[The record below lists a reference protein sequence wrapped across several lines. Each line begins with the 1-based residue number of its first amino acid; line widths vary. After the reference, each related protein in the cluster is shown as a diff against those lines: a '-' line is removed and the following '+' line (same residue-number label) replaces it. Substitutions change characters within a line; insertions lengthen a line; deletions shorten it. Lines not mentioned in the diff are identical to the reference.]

1 MLEEPGV
8 ATHSLLLSQTIPVI
22 QGVCQYCG
30 NIYQHIRAGHLK
42 NMLGHPQLL
51 LLFGMHGN
59 KHIQGSSSYSLGQ
72 LKSHSTLLGF
82 SMQDEA
88 SNMETYGKNKVKT
101 KTRTNKQT
109 KKHLRFNYVISM
121 QKQSISH

>member
-1 MLEEPGV
+1 MV
-8 ATHSLLLSQTIPVI
+8 VTYSLLLSQTIPVI
-22 QGVCQYCG
+22 RGIYQYCR

-51 LLFGMHGN
+51 LLFGMHGS

-88 SNMETYGKNKVKT
+88 SNTETYRKKKQGKKQKQ
-101 KTRTNKQT
+101 KQEQTNKQ
-109 KKHLRFNYVISM
+109 KNASGLIM
-121 QKQSISH
+121 